1 MKTVMNQHEIN
12 QLGSSLQKIDQT
24 LIRSDKSSG
33 ITRLWYQGTE
43 PYFDVVFEL
52 QGHSLFWFQFTLRGK
67 SLSWS
72 QNAKN
77 LQTGTTN
84 EPQVNDTTYYSGSK
98 LIQTNH
104 TIDQK
109 FVQLVRAILQTR
121 AGEPVFDQ
129 ALTLLDSQTQN

>member
-24 LIRSDKSSG
+24 LIRSDQSSG
-33 ITRLWYQGTE
+33 VTRLWYQGRE

-52 QGHSLFWFQFTLRGK
+52 QNHDLVWFQFTLRGK
-67 SLSWS
+67 SLSWNQKS
-72 QNAKN
+72 KTI
-77 LQTGTTN
+77 QTGMTN
-84 EPQVNDTTYYSGSK
+84 ERQVNDTTYYSGSK

-104 TIDQK
+104 TVDQN
-109 FVQLVRAILQTR
+109 FVLLVRAILQTR
-121 AGEPVFDQ
+121 IGEPVFDQ